1 MVYQQY
7 TNAIVDAYAGR
18 SDVASHLEAAT
29 AHREW
34 LESLDID
41 PAVKSTLVE
50 QARTIEKAFAHLL
63 AVDRHAN
70 IDPTG

>member
-1 MVYQQY
+1 MAYMVYQRY
-7 TNAIVDAYAGR
+7 TNAIVDAYAGHP
-18 SDVASHLEAAT
+18 DVASNLEAAA

-50 QARTIEKAFAHLL
+50 QARTVEAAFAHLL
-63 AVDRHAN
+63 AMNR
-70 IDPTG
+70 

>member
-1 MVYQQY
+1 MAYMVYQQY
-7 TNAIVDAYAGR
+7 TNAIVEAYAGHP
-18 SDVASHLEAAT
+18 DVPGNLEAAT

-50 QARTIEKAFAHLL
+50 QARTVEAASAHLL
-63 AVDRHAN
+63 AMDR
-70 IDPTG
+70 

>member
-7 TNAIVDAYAGR
+7 TNAIVDAYAGHPDLER
-18 SDVASHLEAAT
+18 HREAAT

-41 PAVKSTLVE
+41 PAVRGVLVE
-50 QARTIEKAFAHLL
+50 QARTVEAAFTHLL
-63 AVDRHAN
+63 AMNH
-70 IDPTG
+70 

>member
-7 TNAIVDAYAGR
+7 TNAIVDAYAGHA
-18 SDVASHLEAAT
+18 DVEAHRQAAT

-41 PAVKSTLVE
+41 PAVKNTLVE
-50 QARTIEKAFAHLL
+50 QALTVEAAFTHLVAL
-63 AVDRHAN
+63 DR
-70 IDPTG
+70 